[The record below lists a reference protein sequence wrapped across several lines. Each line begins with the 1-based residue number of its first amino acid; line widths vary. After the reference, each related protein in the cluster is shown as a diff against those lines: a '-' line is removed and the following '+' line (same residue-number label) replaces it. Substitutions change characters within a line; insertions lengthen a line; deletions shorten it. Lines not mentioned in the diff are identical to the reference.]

1 MLGFHDF
8 SNKTLV
14 TLPAEVMLKMAFRT
28 YYLAVSMA
36 AFIAVK
42 YWTMTWF
49 YGWLQT
55 KTTVGH

>member
-14 TLPAEVMLKMAFRT
+14 TLPAEVMLAFRT

-42 YWTMTWF
+42 YWMTWF

>member
-55 KTTVGH
+55 NTTVGH